1 MSYSTYGP
9 ADAEGKRATELYPRR
24 MQLIGKIRRDVEH
37 ARAKGFRKFCQLAG
51 EHATAGNRGHVVAG
65 KCHQIRQRHWCRPIR
80 DEKGLGANH
89 RKHGERCGYSMLA
102 NLGVMQTVATSG
114 SQYVE
119 IAVRLATDAVFMTEV
134 RASIRA
140 GLEHSSLTDMV
151 AHTRNLER
159 AYLSALEQRCPAALP
174 KLDD

>member
-1 MSYSTYGP
+1 MCVLPQGRN
-9 ADAEGKRATELYPRR
+9 DAEN
-24 MQLIGKIRRDVEH
+24 Q
-37 ARAKGFRKFCQLAG
+37 ARYALVDFALDPMPYG
-51 EHATAGNRGHVVAG
+51 
-65 KCHQIRQRHWCRPIR
+65 
-80 DEKGLGANH
+80 GANGTLEALDMGVPVVTLVG

-140 GLEHSSLTDMV
+140 GLEDSPLTDMV
-151 AHTRNLER
+151 AYARNLER
-159 AYLSALEQRCPAALP
+159 AYLRALEMRYPAAL
-174 KLDD
+174 DG

>member
-1 MSYSTYGP
+1 MGVP
-9 ADAEGKRATELYPRR
+9 
-24 MQLIGKIRRDVEH
+24 
-37 ARAKGFRKFCQLAG
+37 
-51 EHATAGNRGHVVAG
+51 VVTLVG
-65 KCHQIRQRHWCRPIR
+65 
-80 DEKGLGANH
+80 

-140 GLEHSSLTDMV
+140 GLEDSPLTDMV
-151 AHTRNLER
+151 AHARNLER
-159 AYLSALEQRCPAALP
+159 AYLRALEMRYPAAL
-174 KLDD
+174 DG